1 MSIPVNK
8 LNLSRIPHTE
18 GKVLI
23 SKNYAYEK
31 AIYLWLESIGD
42 KTEFMFVYCWRSP
55 NPQERYDESIL
66 PIYAIMQFSHM
77 YKPKE

>member
-42 KTEFMFVYCWRSP
+42 KTEFLFVYC
-55 NPQERYDESIL
+55 
-66 PIYAIMQFSHM
+66 
-77 YKPKE
+77 